1 MNKEDAHIV
10 IAMANHNMNATDV
23 ARAIFAHRN
32 TVLYH
37 LNKVKR
43 QTGLDPRRFYDLI
56 ELVKLAQE
64 VLGNGS

>member
-10 IAMANHNMNATDV
+10 VAMANHNMNVTDV

-32 TVLYH
+32 LYH
-37 LNKVKR
+37 LDKVKR

-56 ELVKLAQE
+56 ELVKMAQE
-64 VLGNGS
+64 VLENGD